1 MLTLLLAL
9 VLVPS
14 GGAFVCYSLK
24 GRKSDLVPAI
34 FAGLTFILGLV
45 ATVWG
50 YPERQEL
57 SLGVPWI
64 QWMGTELETSH
75 FGFFIDPLSSL
86 MLIVITSMGFL
97 VMVYSTEYLSPRN
110 KDHAFG
116 KPVGDYYFWMLL
128 FIGSMVGLVISS
140 NFLQLFLFWEM
151 TTICSWALI
160 SYTREEKAL
169 FGGFKA
175 LIITHLGGLFFLLA
189 LVLLF
194 VHAASFSFS
203 ALDRL
208 EPGMRLTLFLLLLAA
223 AWAKSAQIPF
233 FTWLPDAMEAP
244 TPVSAYLHAAA
255 MVYAGVYLVA
265 RVVVSNKLLP
275 YEAGLVLGIMAVA
288 TMFVAV
294 ILYFIQDDL
303 KKLLAFS
310 TMGHLGYVLFGV
322 SLGILGSATGF
333 AGGMLHIINHAYAK
347 GMLFL
352 SVGAIAYATGSRSIK
367 ELSGLGKRMPLASA
381 GFIIGLLA
389 VTGVPPLSCLLSK
402 FMMFTG
408 AFALGGVVGP
418 TLGLLAILESLAAFA
433 WYLFVAHKIIF
444 GEVSPKAAL
453 AAAAPPV
460 AMDGSLVVL
469 MILCLAAPFIG
480 YPFVQYLSIGCFG

>member
-1 MLTLLLAL
+1 MLPLLLAL
-9 VLVPS
+9 ILVPF

-34 FAGLTFILGLV
+34 LSGLIFLLGMV
-45 ATVWG
+45 ATIWG
-50 YPERQEL
+50 YPQRQEL
-57 SLGVPWI
+57 SLGVPWV
-64 QWMGTELETSH
+64 QWMGPELETSH
-75 FGFFIDPLSSL
+75 FGFLLDPLSSL

-110 KDHAFG
+110 KDHAFE
-116 KPVGDYYFWMLL
+116 KPVGNYYFWMLL
-128 FIGSMVGLVISS
+128 FIGSMAGLVISS

-175 LIITHLGGLFFLLA
+175 LIITHFGGLFFLLA

-194 VHAASFSFS
+194 VHGRSFSFS

-208 EPGMRLTLFLLLLAA
+208 EPGMRLTLFILLLAA

-265 RVVVSNKLLP
+265 RVAVSNKLLP

-288 TMFVAV
+288 TMIVAV

-303 KKLLAFS
+303 KQLLAFS
-310 TMGHLGYVLFGV
+310 TSH
-322 SLGILGSATGF
+322 
-333 AGGMLHIINHAYAK
+333 HRNHA
-347 GMLFL
+347 
-352 SVGAIAYATGSRSIK
+352 AITAS
-367 ELSGLGKRMPLASA
+367 SG
-381 GFIIGLLA
+381 
-389 VTGVPPLSCLLSK
+389 
-402 FMMFTG
+402 
-408 AFALGGVVGP
+408 
-418 TLGLLAILESLAAFA
+418 
-433 WYLFVAHKIIF
+433 
-444 GEVSPKAAL
+444 
-453 AAAAPPV
+453 
-460 AMDGSLVVL
+460 
-469 MILCLAAPFIG
+469 
-480 YPFVQYLSIGCFG
+480 